1 MVQVPQVQIPDFV
14 GSLMRGEQMQQ
25 SRLQALAQQQ
35 ALNDAA
41 RFDSTLAEIAP
52 ALAAGQGPEYDSAL
66 TRLMGAG
73 RQGFAMAL
81 PLQQQRRQ
89 AQEAAQFNW
98 DDDGSGGATPPVSA
112 APLAPAAPAGGGAA
126 GGPADPRERNAEAAR
141 RRQAI
146 MDDASLSPEQQ
157 QAELARVS
165 SWLAAPAA
173 PERPG
178 GYRANPGADAAGRP
192 FAGMAPPSGVIP
204 VTLPASGAPV
214 QAPSGGVSPAMMDA
228 ALRNLQRARATGNP
242 AIIAQ
247 AQDRIRGLQL
257 RAQMARQEGGGAGS
271 EPLETV
277 EGPDGRPV
285 LVPRSQAAGRT
296 PVRTP
301 PVQVNNMP
309 NPGDTPRAR
318 ADTATLTDMQ
328 RSATEARQII
338 SLFDRAEQAVRRTPE
353 GQGAQLLPVIGQ
365 TARALGIE
373 IAGTAEAEVLRS
385 LTNSM
390 AVLQRAPGSGATT
403 DFEMRLYMQA
413 VPRLGNTR
421 DGNLRLIDI
430 GRRLA
435 QRRIEEA
442 SIWRRHAGEPDVM
455 ERIEALPRVFTENDT
470 RFLMQDAVPASD
482 QDGIPG
488 PGGQGVAIP
497 PPPPGFR
504 PLTR

>member
-1 MVQVPQVQIPDFV
+1 
-14 GSLMRGEQMQQ
+14 
-25 SRLQALAQQQ
+25 
-35 ALNDAA
+35 
-41 RFDSTLAEIAP
+41 
-52 ALAAGQGPEYDSAL
+52 
-66 TRLMGAG
+66 
-73 RQGFAMAL
+73 
-81 PLQQQRRQ
+81 
-89 AQEAAQFNW
+89 
-98 DDDGSGGATPPVSA
+98 
-112 APLAPAAPAGGGAA
+112 
-126 GGPADPRERNAEAAR
+126 
-141 RRQAI
+141 
-146 MDDASLSPEQQ
+146 
-157 QAELARVS
+157 
-165 SWLAAPAA
+165 
-173 PERPG
+173 
-178 GYRANPGADAAGRP
+178 
-192 FAGMAPPSGVIP
+192 
-204 VTLPASGAPV
+204 
-214 QAPSGGVSPAMMDA
+214 MMDA

-242 AIIAQ
+242 VIIAQ
-247 AQDRIRGLQL
+247 AQDRIRALQL
-257 RAQMARQEGGGAGS
+257 RAQMVRQEGGGAGS